1 MVYLGGT
8 NSCIPLLCSSKIL
21 GRPRSETASI
31 VGTAQ
36 FHHFRWVS
44 RFTQTCE
51 QLIDELGVLFLESYF
66 PEQTPSL
73 PSVDPSCGSRVSEP
87 QFTALGEGFPGEDCP
102 ARPAGSLAQR
112 PHLQG
117 GTGSCIVWWE
127 MYYCHSLV
135 TGTSVCRNFHV
146 WNEGWFVRTDLGPS
160 YNGWQVLDAT
170 PQERSQG
177 NLAGAAGAWLCYLH
191 EGVTQSPL

>member
-1 MVYLGGT
+1 MWAAYRWIWGPFPW
-8 NSCIPLLCSSKIL
+8 ILL
-21 GRPRSETASI
+21 
-31 VGTAQ
+31 
-36 FHHFRWVS
+36 FRA
-44 RFTQTCE
+44 
-51 QLIDELGVLFLESYF
+51 D
-66 PEQTPSL
+66 PSL

-87 QFTALGEGFPGEDCP
+87 AHSPRRKISGWGCP

-112 PHLQG
+112 RHLQG
-117 GTGSCIVWWE
+117 GTGRCIVWWE
-127 MYYCHSLV
+127 MYCCHSLV
-135 TGTSVCRNFHV
+135 TWASVCRNFHV

-177 NLAGAAGAWLCYLH
+177 NLAEAAGAWLCYLQ

>member
-1 MVYLGGT
+1 MWAAYRWTWGPFPW
-8 NSCIPLLCSSKIL
+8 ILL
-21 GRPRSETASI
+21 
-31 VGTAQ
+31 
-36 FHHFRWVS
+36 S
-44 RFTQTCE
+44 RA
-51 QLIDELGVLFLESYF
+51 D
-66 PEQTPSL
+66 PSL
-73 PSVDPSCGSRVSEP
+73 PSVDPSYGSRVSEP
-87 QFTALGEGFPGEDCP
+87 QFTALGGGFPGEDCP

-117 GTGSCIVWWE
+117 ETGSCIVWWE

-135 TGTSVCRNFHV
+135 TGASICRNFHV

-177 NLAGAAGAWLCYLH
+177 NLAESLALLFTQGSNPKPSLAPQSTVGWRIFFLKEFSLCCIDRAA
-191 EGVTQSPL
+191 V